1 MTKFWYVKNVVVNLN
16 LQPQSRNSTQ
26 KKGSLMSQV
35 AARNAALPENKI
47 EITAAG
53 DILVNLVKC
62 SQQFVLPAEKKPQSL
77 FSPLAI
83 DLFIAETAT
92 NQDHETIGKQ

>member
-1 MTKFWYVKNVVVNLN
+1 MNLS

-26 KKGSLMSQV
+26 KRGSLMSQV
-35 AARNAALPENKI
+35 AAQNAVLPENKI
-47 EITAAG
+47 EIMAA

-62 SQQFVLPAEKKPQSL
+62 FQQFVLPAEKKPQSL

-83 DLFIAETAT
+83 GLFIAETAT
-92 NQDHETIGKQ
+92 NQDHETTGKQ